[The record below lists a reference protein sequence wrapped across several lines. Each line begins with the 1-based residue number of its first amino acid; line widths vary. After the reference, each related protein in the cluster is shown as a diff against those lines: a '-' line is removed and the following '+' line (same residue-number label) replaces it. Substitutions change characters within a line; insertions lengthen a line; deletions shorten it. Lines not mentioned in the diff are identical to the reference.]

1 MKAWDGLQDLN
12 EDELRRFREIMRY
25 KQGQQLFIHLLNQF
39 RIKGLKQIIN
49 QTAMFSLGE
58 LLAIVLD
65 ENYDCVDT
73 SIPINCH
80 VLASTFFIEVQ
91 EAGLPSQKHYLFEL
105 IQKKDIWQNIGFWER
120 VIS

>member
-1 MKAWDGLQDLN
+1 
-12 EDELRRFREIMRY
+12 
-25 KQGQQLFIHLLNQF
+25 
-39 RIKGLKQIIN
+39 
-49 QTAMFSLGE
+49 MFSLGE

-91 EAGLPSQKHYLFEL
+91 EPGLPSQKHYLFEL

-120 VIS
+120 VISQFI